1 MKTKKAI
8 VIIFFIILLAPTLTW
23 PLGKLFLNPD
33 ITENK
38 KPAEFP
44 AFSDN
49 FITEFETYFLDHA
62 PYRNLN
68 ISLNSKIANKFSNI
82 YYKILDKM
90 NIPYYQ
96 IKNNVLFGEEGWLF
110 YTLDDS
116 LLDYA
121 GTNLP
126 SQEELDSY
134 LQKAV
139 KVNNYF
145 KSVGKEFII
154 FIPPNKE
161 QVYSEYMPDGIR
173 VESETKRVQ
182 MITDYISQNSDVK
195 IIYCLDDLKKEK
207 ADKQLYF
214 KNDTHWNSVGGV
226 YGTNVILKELGIEVG
241 DITFTEIPSNF
252 KDLANMALLDVAT
265 ENDYAVQ
272 LSLPNGMI
280 YDKKV
285 TLVADSFG
293 AFMTTPLSQVFA
305 QISIDGYSTLYENI
319 AFGIEYINSADIFI
333 LESVE
338 RYDQRIFKNGGLL
351 DQLISYYGL

>member
-1 MKTKKAI
+1 M
-8 VIIFFIILLAPTLTW
+8 
-23 PLGKLFLNPD
+23 
-33 ITENK
+33 
-38 KPAEFP
+38 
-44 AFSDN
+44 
-49 FITEFETYFLDHA
+49 
-62 PYRNLN
+62 
-68 ISLNSKIANKFSNI
+68 
-82 YYKILDKM
+82 LDKM
-90 NIPYYQ
+90 NVPYYQ
-96 IKNNVLFGEEGWLF
+96 IKNDVLIGEEGWLF

-121 GTNLP
+121 GANLP
-126 SQEELDSY
+126 TQQELDSY

-139 KVNNYF
+139 KINNYF
-145 KSVGKEFII
+145 KSIGKEFVI

-161 QVYSEYMPDGIR
+161 QVYSEYMPNGIM
-173 VESETKRVQ
+173 VENETKRVQ

-195 IIYCLDDLKKEK
+195 IIYCLDELKNEK

-214 KNDTHWNSVGGV
+214 KNDTHWNSVGGA
-226 YGTNVILKELGIEVG
+226 YGTKAVLKELGIEVG
-241 DITFTEIPSNF
+241 NMTFTEIPTNF
-252 KDLANMALLDVAT
+252 KDLANMALIDVVA

-293 AFMTTPLSQVFA
+293 AFMTTPLQQVFA
-305 QISIDGYSTLYENI
+305 QLSVEGYSTLYENI
-319 AFGIEYINSADIFI
+319 FFAIDMINNSDIFI

-338 RYDQRIFKNGGLL
+338 RYDQRIFKDGGLL